1 MCPAKATAAG
11 TVRLSHGS
19 GRLSTAAPTAE
30 QAADKKSASCMLTF
44 CVTKPWAD
52 AKSKLASAAL
62 VPARKNARVPAW
74 LCEPH
79 RLVRR
84 RQASSLSK
92 LTQGDTHYPRHDA
105 DCLYLIAVVRPSVP
119 LTEAPANNVC
129 KAVSCVSKRMQ
140 VRHKLT
146 PLDGVHVSASP
157 EVAGMNFI

>member
-1 MCPAKATAAG
+1 MCPARATAAA

-30 QAADKKSASCMLTF
+30 QAADKKTASCMLTS
-44 CVTKPWAD
+44 CVTKPWAE

-62 VPARKNARVPAW
+62 VPARKKARVPAW
-74 LCEPH
+74 LCEAH

-84 RQASSLSK
+84 RQASSLSN
-92 LTQGDTHYPRHDA
+92 LTQKDTQCPRHDA
-105 DCLYLIAVVRPSVP
+105 DCLYLIAVVQPPVS

-129 KAVSCVSKRMQ
+129 KAVSCVSKRRQ
-140 VRHKLT
+140 VRHILM
-146 PLDGVHVSASP
+146 PLDGVQVSASP